1 MKRLSWEFRLGL
13 TLIALFLVLSAI
25 HYAIFRDG
33 KHLLFWDLTDLAFL
47 PISVLFVSLIIER
60 LQIAR
65 EARLRLKKINMLV
78 GTFFDSAGRQLL
90 TRFTGWDPRAP
101 NLREEIRKDE
111 TWTAARC
118 RALRATLEAHEYGV
132 DLARVDLPELRSFLG
147 SRMDVMLRLL
157 ENPFLLEHEAFAD
170 ALRAVFHLA
179 EELSARDRLDRL
191 PDADAQHL
199 AGDIRRAYGALAVQ
213 WLDYMRY
220 LQRSYPYLFS
230 LAMRMNPF
238 DPQASPVVK
247 A

>member
-1 MKRLSWEFRLGL
+1 
-13 TLIALFLVLSAI
+13 
-25 HYAIFRDG
+25 
-33 KHLLFWDLTDLAFL
+33 
-47 PISVLFVSLIIER
+47 
-60 LQIAR
+60 
-65 EARLRLKKINMLV
+65 
-78 GTFFDSAGRQLL
+78 
-90 TRFTGWDPRAP
+90 
-101 NLREEIRKDE
+101 
-111 TWTAARC
+111 
-118 RALRATLEAHEYGV
+118 
-132 DLARVDLPELRSFLG
+132 
-147 SRMDVMLRLL
+147 MDVMLRLL

-199 AGDIRRAYGALAVQ
+199 AGDIRRAYRALAVQ